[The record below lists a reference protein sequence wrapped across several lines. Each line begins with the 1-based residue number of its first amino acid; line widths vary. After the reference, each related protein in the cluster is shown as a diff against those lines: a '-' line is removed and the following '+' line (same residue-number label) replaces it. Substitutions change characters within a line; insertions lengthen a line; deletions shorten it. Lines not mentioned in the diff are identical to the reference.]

1 MASFSLSNIRQMS
14 STTTVEK
21 SDLFKVEVPIKK
33 LVYIVLDVSGSMA
46 GSRLNKALE
55 GIKFIF
61 DECCGNSDHFALV
74 AFNDSVHTVT
84 PRRPKYAVKW
94 ATVDAETRNLCGG
107 TTRLWDAVAT
117 AMNDIKGM
125 PRAKDVHVD
134 LVVLTDGEDNASPS
148 GSVAQLEA
156 AMGKPGIANFHAIF
170 LACCGA
176 EVTCMRRIKQGK
188 KHVLVFEE
196 ASSDPESISRAF
208 GRARTVLLER
218 RTQYTVVASGGGAP
232 MIQSK
237 QTLTVKGSKGLGK
250 EVLAAAAAECKAS
263 PPKLAFGGGG
273 GGGARPKQLTAAAAQ
288 SPPLKLNFGGG
299 GGGGGTAT
307 KALPPGPIHSK
318 STLARNVALLLAAA
332 PGRCIPGNQFPQA
345 FTARFGVDLDYQ
357 GGKLK
362 DLLERLEAGGSCS
375 VERRPMPKGPALLFV
390 RAAARRAASC

>member
-1 MASFSLSNIRQMS
+1 MASLSNIRHMS

-46 GSRLNKALE
+46 GSRLTKALE

-74 AFNDSVHTVT
+74 AFNGSVHTVT

-94 ATVDAETRNLCGG
+94 ATVAAETHKLCGG

-117 AMNDIKGM
+117 AMDDIKGM

-134 LVVLTDGEDNASPS
+134 LVVLTDGEDNASPV
-148 GSVAQLEA
+148 GSVARLEA
-156 AMGKPGIANFHAIF
+156 NMGKPGIANFHAIF

-176 EVTCMRRIKQGK
+176 EVNDMRRIKQGK
-188 KHVLVFEE
+188 KHVLIFEE
-196 ASSDPESISRAF
+196 ASSDPESIARAF

-218 RTQYTVVASGGGAP
+218 RTQHTVVASGGGAP

-250 EVLAAAAAECKAS
+250 EVLAAAAAECKAA
-263 PPKLAFGGGG
+263 PLQLAFSGVGVGGHSV
-273 GGGARPKQLTAAAAQ
+273 PKQLAAAASQ
-288 SPPLKLNFGGG
+288 SPPLKLNFGS
-299 GGGGGTAT
+299 GGGGTVT
-307 KALPPGPIHSK
+307 KGLASGPIHPK
-318 STLARNVALLLAAA
+318 SVLARNVVVLLAEA
-332 PGRCIPGNQFPQA
+332 PGRCLPGSQFRQA
-345 FTARFGVDLDYQ
+345 YLARYGVELDYQ
-357 GGKLK
+357 GGQLK
-362 DLLERLEAGGSCS
+362 DLLERLEAGGSCL
-375 VERRPMPKGPALLFV
+375 VERRSMPKGPALLYV
-390 RAAARRAASC
+390 HAALRRAPSC